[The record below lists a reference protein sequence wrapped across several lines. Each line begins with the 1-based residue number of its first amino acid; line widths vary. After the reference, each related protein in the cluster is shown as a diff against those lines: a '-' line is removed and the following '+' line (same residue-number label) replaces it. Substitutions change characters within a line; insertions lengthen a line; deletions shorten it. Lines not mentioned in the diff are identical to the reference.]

1 MICRYNSYCCN
12 IYSLIFS
19 YWNFWKMYNPGIWIR
34 HTLPGGSRSFEY
46 GSTWKYKR
54 INLLTYLIIRISEV
68 GKNVVKTVQLNKEF
82 CCCCNL
88 TDPNSWYYL
97 LSPLKICIEIIP
109 LSYLT
114 DFKSVWIY
122 ILCSSANT
130 FNTFN
135 LNWEDFTWNW
145 LRSNYSIHMVVI

>member
-1 MICRYNSYCCN
+1 MLLGLQNER
-12 IYSLIFS
+12 
-19 YWNFWKMYNPGIWIR
+19 NFFQTAR
-34 HTLPGGSRSFEY
+34 
-46 GSTWKYKR
+46 
-54 INLLTYLIIRISEV
+54 
-68 GKNVVKTVQLNKEF
+68 NVF
-82 CCCCNL
+82 FFNL

-145 LRSNYSIHMVVI
+145 LRSNYSIHMVVIYVHRNHFYGFSGNKKYYVRITFCSDLICNKILMVRNSYVWGSNF